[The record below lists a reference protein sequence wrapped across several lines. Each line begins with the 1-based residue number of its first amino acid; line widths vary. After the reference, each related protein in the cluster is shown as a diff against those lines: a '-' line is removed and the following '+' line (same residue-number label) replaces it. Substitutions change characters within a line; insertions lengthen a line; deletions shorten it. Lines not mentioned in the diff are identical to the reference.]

1 MSGYT
6 TSPTL
11 SAVLR
16 DLEDTERHRACFA
29 YTWRYDAG
37 TFTCDSCGL
46 VRSAGERLFDS
57 QYNEQDGVA
66 STDPANMRAPWAEA
80 TPSVQGVRHSGVD
93 E

>member
-29 YTWRYDAG
+29 YTWKYDAG
-37 TFTCDSCGL
+37 TFECSMCGVERQNISSIWDNGFTEGESVNAIESRSLGRRTHPTRPGL
-46 VRSAGERLFDS
+46 VRLEGESR
-57 QYNEQDGVA
+57 
-66 STDPANMRAPWAEA
+66 
-80 TPSVQGVRHSGVD
+80 
-93 E
+93 

>member
-29 YTWRYDAG
+29 YTWKYDAG
-37 TFTCDSCGL
+37 TFTCSSCGIERRAIEQTVYTAATSNEDVDSRIIGGPASVL
-46 VRSAGERLFDS
+46 IPPGRGRSRIRE
-57 QYNEQDGVA
+57 E
-66 STDPANMRAPWAEA
+66 
-80 TPSVQGVRHSGVD
+80 
-93 E
+93 